1 MKINKLS
8 VRNNTVRSIRT
19 AGRRLESTAAAL
31 ESPAELTP
39 EDSTA
44 AKTPFKNPNVLN
56 VSGTTTTG
64 AAVSKAASSVKQFHE
79 DLAIAFL
86 SARKPQPIEK
96 QSREAYAA
104 LSGQHEAF
112 LAWLPTSSQFESMRT
127 PGGLKTLIQF
137 FFNTES
143 IPPDIPAPPL
153 PKWSPEKPANC
164 ARCHGT
170 GWAIVAGPRG
180 NGVERCD
187 CGIEVKSQWQGLQP

>member
-1 MKINKLS
+1 
-8 VRNNTVRSIRT
+8 VPSIRT

-31 ESPAELTP
+31 ESPAESTP
-39 EDSTA
+39 EDSTSA
-44 AKTPFKNPNVLN
+44 ETPFKNPNVLN

-64 AAVSKAASSVKQFHE
+64 ETVSKASSSSVKQFHE
-79 DLAIAFL
+79 DLASAFL

-112 LAWLPTSSQFESMRT
+112 LAWLPTSNQFESMRT

-137 FFNTES
+137 FFDTEGL
-143 IPPDIPAPPL
+143 PPDIPAPPL
-153 PKWSPEKPANC
+153 PKWNFEKPANC

-180 NGVERCD
+180 TGVERCD
-187 CGIEVKSQWQGLQP
+187 CGIEVKSQWKGINPR